1 MLVQGKV
8 KSASSVRSYTILIY
22 KQDSTEIP
30 LTNRDLR
37 TIYSKED
44 NFLNDKKGTHFWVH
58 LTTFRSCLS
67 SVHGL
72 LAVMLALPFVSSRH
86 RKMTLSWLK

>member
-1 MLVQGKV
+1 
-8 KSASSVRSYTILIY
+8 
-22 KQDSTEIP
+22 
-30 LTNRDLR
+30 LTNKDLR
-37 TIYSKED
+37 TIYSNED
-44 NFLNDKKGTHFWVH
+44 NFLNNIKGTQFWVH
-58 LTTFRSCLS
+58 LTTSWSCLS